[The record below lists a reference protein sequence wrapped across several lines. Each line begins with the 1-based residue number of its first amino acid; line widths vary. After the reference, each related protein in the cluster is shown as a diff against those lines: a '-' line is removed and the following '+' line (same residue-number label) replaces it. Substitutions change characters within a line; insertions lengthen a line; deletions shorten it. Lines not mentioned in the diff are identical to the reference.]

1 MEKFEESARQ
11 LRVELCKKL
20 TLDCK
25 TRWNSTYLMLQIA
38 LDYKQ
43 VFSRLNVRDPNYK
56 SLPSE
61 TDWHMAGEICRRLK
75 VFYKATELFSGTEYP
90 TANLYFPKIC
100 EIKLALNNWVSF
112 SIGEVQSMAVEILN
126 KFNNYWSDV
135 HGIMGVAT
143 VLDPSGYDLYASQR
157 KRKSTKS
164 ELDLYL
170 DEDVLP
176 RTPDF
181 DVLSW
186 WNSNKGKYPILHK
199 IARDILGIPIS
210 TVAFESAF
218 SKSGRLTSPHR
229 SRLHHKTIEALM
241 CSQSWMQ
248 CEQENKTHG
257 ENATVFYDSDVE
269 DNET

>member
-1 MEKFEESARQ
+1 MIYGTNGEFEVEEILDVCRELLQQYKAKEKRGSDKSG
-11 LRVELCKKL
+11 LV
-20 TLDCK
+20 
-25 TRWNSTYLMLQIA
+25 
-38 LDYKQ
+38 
-43 VFSRLNVRDPNYK
+43 DPNFSDDP
-56 SLPSE
+56 SL
-61 TDWHMAGEICRRLK
+61 
-75 VFYKATELFSGTEYP
+75 
-90 TANLYFPKIC
+90 
-100 EIKLALNNWVSF
+100 
-112 SIGEVQSMAVEILN
+112 
-126 KFNNYWSDV
+126 
-135 HGIMGVAT
+135 
-143 VLDPSGYDLYASQR
+143 SGYDLYASQR

-186 WNSNKGKYPILHK
+186 WNSNKGKYPILHQ
-199 IARDILGIPIS
+199 IAQDILGISVS
-210 TVAFESAF
+210 TVASESAF
-218 SKSGRLTSPHR
+218 STSGRLISPHR